1 MDEKT
6 NFTHS
11 LSVFIVKPQDLK
23 RAVLFQRSVQVPE
36 FSIDPRNHSVVGQTL
51 AEKIECKESFLRI
64 AAFTFN
70 RVTPFLKMN
79 QEKVISL
86 CLRRWELI
94 LITSAAVN

>member
-51 AEKIECKESFLRI
+51 AERSSAKKVSSELLRSHS
-64 AAFTFN
+64 T
-70 RVTPFLKMN
+70 
-79 QEKVISL
+79 E
-86 CLRRWELI
+86 
-94 LITSAAVN
+94 